1 MRGFRQFFITYVTKC
16 HACHATCT
24 LSPLDTALTMRF
36 AKNTQHDTTEV
47 PASRNGIHLLKTSQ
61 KYRACHT
68 RCLTCHETCWNVTKC
83 HAFHTKRH
91 CATFEPPK
99 VTTFAALPIEHAVT
113 STVAIGCEHKS
124 SVERTRLNPKGCIQE
139 KVSVKKKFMAIE
151 I

>member
-1 MRGFRQFFITYVTKC
+1 MSQSTAPATRNEVTR
-16 HACHATCT
+16 
-24 LSPLDTALTMRF
+24 RF
-36 AKNTQHDTTEV
+36 N
-47 PASRNGIHLLKTSQ
+47 
-61 KYRACHT
+61 
-68 RCLTCHETCWNVTKC
+68 
-83 HAFHTKRH
+83 
-91 CATFEPPK
+91 PPK